1 MSGRSGTATC
11 ALGANPSAIKR
22 GRRLPYCLLL
32 IALLLGTAIL
42 RKDGGA
48 GFPTAKPRSNSQWA
62 HLYAALPL
70 SFEAN
75 RGQTDPSV
83 NFLSRGR
90 GYALFLTGREAV
102 LTLKNPSSA
111 VGGQTPPASAAA
123 LRLQLLGANAHA
135 VVTGRDELPGKANY
149 FIGNDPSKWRTN
161 VPTYAKVRYESVY
174 PGVDLVYY
182 GAQGGELEYDFVVAP
197 GADPKAIALGVETG
211 GHAPLRINSEG
222 DLIVQLQSGECA
234 IAQTGCVPGS
244 RVRSPRCEVR
254 SSKRT
259 RIRNWSSKLEQS
271 TIEHQPSTSGGG
283 SLRPG
288 RAKPRS
294 LRRLAPMTT
303 TGRWSLTRFSFT
315 PPTLAAVEATSAYA
329 IAVDS
334 YFDAYIAGVTN
345 STDFPI
351 KSGEQSAYGG
361 DGDAF
366 VTKMNSAGTQL
377 IFSTYLGGSGSDTA
391 TAIALSSGSTF
402 ITGYTDSTNFPT
414 KAAS

>member
-1 MSGRSGTATC
+1 M
-11 ALGANPSAIKR
+11 
-22 GRRLPYCLLL
+22 
-32 IALLLGTAIL
+32 
-42 RKDGGA
+42 
-48 GFPTAKPRSNSQWA
+48 
-62 HLYAALPL
+62 
-70 SFEAN
+70 
-75 RGQTDPSV
+75 

-111 VGGQTPPASAAA
+111 AGGQKPPASAAA

-197 GADPKAIALGVETG
+197 GADPKAIALGVETE

-222 DLIVQLQSGECA
+222 DLMVRLQSGECA

-259 RIRNWSSKLEQS
+259 EIRNWRLELEQS
-271 TIEHQPSTSGGG
+271 TMNIDHRQVVEGHYALDAQNHVRFELGPYDHNRPLVIDPVLVYATYIGGSGGDVG
-283 SLRPG
+283 YS
-288 RAKPRS
+288 
-294 LRRLAPMTT
+294 
-303 TGRWSLTRFSFT
+303 
-315 PPTLAAVEATSAYA
+315 

-345 STDFPI
+345 SANFPI
-351 KSGEQSAYGG
+351 TSG
-361 DGDAF
+361 
-366 VTKMNSAGTQL
+366 
-377 IFSTYLGGSGSDTA
+377 
-391 TAIALSSGSTF
+391 
-402 ITGYTDSTNFPT
+402 P
-414 KAAS
+414 